1 MHDSR
6 CPVCKKTA
14 ESRERMMPTWNA
26 MAAGIALQPV
36 PPELARVVDICC
48 NDCETG
54 EKSRSWHF
62 LGMQCSTCSSFNTVV
77 DRILLQGDEAYDF
90 LRRQQQQLQQ
100 QQCQAAAAA
109 AATVTATTAATML
122 SSTTTTSTTTTS
134 TTDPAA
140 ATTAQQQQRQQQ
152 PRSINRRRS
161 VF

>member
-1 MHDSR
+1 
-6 CPVCKKTA
+6 VCKKTA

-90 LRRQQQQLQQ
+90 LRRQQQQQLQ

-109 AATVTATTAATML
+109 AASVTTATTAATA
-122 SSTTTTSTTTTS
+122 TSTTTTS
-134 TTDPAA
+134 TTDLAA
-140 ATTAQQQQRQQQ
+140 ATTTAQQQQRQQQ